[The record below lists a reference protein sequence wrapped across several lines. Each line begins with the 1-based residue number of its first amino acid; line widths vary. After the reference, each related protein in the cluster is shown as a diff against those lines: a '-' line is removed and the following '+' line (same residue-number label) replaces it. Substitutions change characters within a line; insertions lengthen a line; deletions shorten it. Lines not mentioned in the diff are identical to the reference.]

1 MVHTY
6 YEVGRMIIDEEQQ
19 GKERAA
25 YGKAVLK
32 DLSTRLTA
40 KFGKGFSVD
49 NLQNMRRF
57 YSVYSIY
64 ETPSSK
70 LNNVEKH

>member
-25 YGKAVLK
+25 YGKLI
-32 DLSTRLTA
+32 
-40 KFGKGFSVD
+40 
-49 NLQNMRRF
+49 
-57 YSVYSIY
+57 IY
-64 ETPSSK
+64 RI
-70 LNNVEKH
+70 